1 VSLTLHFSVYDLRLT
16 FLKEFWDKATRLHCK
31 IYFAEQF
38 SALRKNCGVEDVFVK
53 ALSRCYKWDATGGK
67 SGSVFMKSRDD
78 RFVIKQL
85 SRLEMDALY
94 KFAPAY
100 FEYMSQAFFH
110 EVSG

>member
-1 VSLTLHFSVYDLRLT
+1 M
-16 FLKEFWDKATRLHCK
+16 
-31 IYFAEQF
+31 
-38 SALRKNCGVEDVFVK
+38 EDVFVK